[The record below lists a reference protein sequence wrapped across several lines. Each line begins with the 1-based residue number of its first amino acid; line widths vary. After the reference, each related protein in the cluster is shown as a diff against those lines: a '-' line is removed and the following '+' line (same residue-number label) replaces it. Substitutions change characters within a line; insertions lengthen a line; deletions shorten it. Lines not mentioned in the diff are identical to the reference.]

1 MNLNK
6 AYNFSNKLSS
16 LMGEALAILGQ
27 PANVSTVKNKLL
39 RSKVD
44 PDASDEEVLQ
54 APESEWASD
63 ITGLVRFT
71 VYLLSQKEILMAAI
85 RAAKLTAALDVDGE
99 TQLNGARQR
108 ISATLASMNAIRS
121 SERLIPMGGTGY
133 RFNGEG
139 NQVSYRCDMKKVT
152 TINFDRNAVRRIMES
167 LNDKADET
175 STALDEAMVSISVDY
190 TPPFDVKVSFAD
202 AFDDWKASAGQNA

>member
-1 MNLNK
+1 M
-6 AYNFSNKLSS
+6 
-16 LMGEALAILGQ
+16 
-27 PANVSTVKNKLL
+27 
-39 RSKVD
+39 
-44 PDASDEEVLQ
+44 
-54 APESEWASD
+54 
-63 ITGLVRFT
+63 
-71 VYLLSQKEILMAAI
+71 
-85 RAAKLTAALDVDGE
+85 DGE

-139 NQVSYRCDMKKVT
+139 NQVSYRCDVKKVT